1 MIHIAICDDEIK
13 QRYLLELAVGKILKS
28 KNIAYHIYEYGS
40 GESLLKSDICSYDL
54 IFLDVEMK
62 ELNGVDTARAIRRE
76 NKLINLVFVTGF
88 TDYVFDGYEVQAL
101 NYIMKPFKEE
111 KIKAVLDIALA
122 NMNESEDTFFLLEC
136 EQGTF
141 KIPWE
146 NLLYFASDKRK
157 VTAFT
162 RTDNYEFYGKL
173 NDLEDQ
179 VPDTFMRIHQRY
191 LANLT
196 HASGIEGQ
204 ELLLKAIRLPIS
216 RQRTKE
222 VMITFAKSML

>member
-13 QRYLLELAVGKILKS
+13 QRYLLETAVGKILKS

-40 GESLLKSDICSYDL
+40 GEALLKSDICSYDL

-62 ELNGVDTARAIRRE
+62 ALNGVETARAIRKE
-76 NKLINLVFVTGF
+76 NKLVNLVFVTGF

-111 KIKAVLDIALA
+111 KIKAVLDTALG
-122 NMNESEDTFFLLEC
+122 NMNESSFFLLEC

-146 NLLYFASDKRK
+146 TILYFASDKRK
-157 VTAFT
+157 ITAFT
-162 RTDNYEFYGKL
+162 RNENYEFYGKL
-173 NDLEDQ
+173 NDLESQ

-204 ELLLKAIRLPIS
+204 ELLLKTIRLPIS

>member
-13 QRYLLELAVGKILKS
+13 QRYLLQLAVEKILKS

-62 ELNGVDTARAIRRE
+62 EINGVETARAIRKE
-76 NKLINLVFVTGF
+76 NKLVNLVFVTGF
-88 TDYVFDGYEVQAL
+88 
-101 NYIMKPFKEE
+101 MKPFKEE
-111 KIKAVLDIALA
+111 KIKAVLDTALKS
-122 NMNESEDTFFLLEC
+122 MNLTEDSFFLLEC

-141 KIPWE
+141 KIPWDS
-146 NLLYFASDKRK
+146 LLYFASDKRK

-162 RTDNYEFYGKL
+162 RTENYEFYGKL
-173 NDLEDQ
+173 NDLEAQ

-204 ELLLKAIRLPIS
+204 ELLLKNIRLPIS
-216 RQRTKE
+216 RQRTKK